1 MIKVAMVLG
10 HDLLIPNEDIRVY
23 REALALINEGYEVT
37 VFCWA
42 RRLEKYE
49 TKWKAEKD
57 GIKVVRIFE
66 ELKGGFFSK
75 VKSFRKAL
83 NKLEEKVA
91 EYEPEIVHA
100 HDLEVLDVAV
110 NIKNKLGSKI
120 IFDSHEDWPMLEKV
134 QNWFVGKYYE
144 RKQKKLIGNVDAL
157 LTVSDELAV
166 RLEGGTVLYNSELLK
181 TVDKPVLHDRF
192 GLNGVVAGYI
202 GALRKPI
209 LEEILEAASKVN
221 ALSVLIV
228 GGPPKGQAGYTNMI
242 KELEELAI
250 EKGANA
256 KFTGPLPYSM
266 MNECYAACDI
276 LMVGH
281 YVDKRLRD
289 YAIPKKLLD
298 AMAYKVPVIVG
309 PYDARKKI
317 VERYECGIVTEDWAK
332 ALTKLSNDKSL
343 RKKMGE
349 NGYKA
354 FKMNY
359 TWEAQEQKLLQ
370 IYRDLLDKK
379 RTIKDE

>member
-10 HDLLIPNEDIRVY
+10 HDLLIPNEDFRVY

-49 TKWKAEKD
+49 TKWKTEKD

-83 NKLEEKVA
+83 KKLEEKVA
-91 EYEPEIVHA
+91 EYEPDIVHA

-110 NIKNKLGSKI
+110 NIKNKLESKI

-144 RKQKKLIGNVDAL
+144 RKQKKLIGNIDAL

-166 RLEGGTVLYNSELLK
+166 RLEGGTVLYNSELLE
-181 TVDKPVLHDRF
+181 TVEKPVLHDRF
-192 GLNGVVAGYI
+192 GLNGIVAGYI

-228 GGPPKGQAGYTNMI
+228 GGPPKGQAGYTDMI

-317 VERYECGIVTEDWAK
+317 VKRYDCGIVTEDWAE
-332 ALTKLSNDKSL
+332 ALTTLSNDKSL

-349 NGYKA
+349 IGYKA

-359 TWEAQEQKLLQ
+359 TWEAQEQKLLE
-370 IYRDLLDKK
+370 IYSDLLNKK
-379 RTIKDE
+379 TDN

>member
-49 TKWKAEKD
+49 TKWKVEKD

-91 EYEPEIVHA
+91 EYEPDIVHA

-144 RKQKKLIGNVDAL
+144 RKQKKLIGNIDAL

-166 RLEGGTVLYNSELLK
+166 RLEGGTVLYNSELLE
-181 TVDKPVLHDRF
+181 TVEKPVLHDRF
-192 GLNGVVAGYI
+192 GLNGIVAGYI

-228 GGPPKGQAGYTNMI
+228 GGPPKGQAGYTDMI

-317 VERYECGIVTEDWAK
+317 VKRYDCGIVTEDWAE
-332 ALTKLSNDKSL
+332 ALTTLSNDKSL

-359 TWEAQEQKLLQ
+359 TWEAQEQKLLE
-370 IYRDLLDKK
+370 IYSDLLNKK
-379 RTIKDE
+379 TDN

>member
-1 MIKVAMVLG
+1 MRKVAMVLG

-66 ELKGGFFSK
+66 DLKGGLFSK
-75 VKSFRKAL
+75 SKSFRKAL
-83 NKLEEKVA
+83 KKLENEVA
-91 EYEPEIVHA
+91 DYKPDIVHA

-120 IFDSHEDWPMLEKV
+120 VFDSHEDWPMLEKV
-134 QNWFVGKYYE
+134 QNWFIGKYYE
-144 RKQKKLIGNVDAL
+144 RKQKKLIKNVDAL
-157 LTVSDELAV
+157 LTVSDELAL
-166 RLEGGTVLYNSELLK
+166 RLGGGTVLYNSELLK
-181 TVDKPVLHDRF
+181 TVDEPVLHDRF
-192 GLNGVVAGYI
+192 GLDGIVAGYI
-202 GALRKPI
+202 GGLRRQI

-221 ALSVLIV
+221 ALSILIV
-228 GGPPKGQAGYTNMI
+228 GGPPKGQAGYANMI
-242 KELEELAI
+242 EELEELAV

-266 MNECYAACDI
+266 MSECYAACDI
-276 LMVGH
+276 LIVGH

-289 YAIPKKLLD
+289 YAMPKKLLD

-309 PYDARKKI
+309 PYEARQKV
-317 VERYECGIVTEDWAK
+317 VERYECGIVTEDWAG
-332 ALTKLSNDKSL
+332 ALSKLSNDKEL

-359 TWEAQEQKLLQ
+359 TWEAQEKKMLDIYEKL
-370 IYRDLLDKK
+370 IGNEGEDK
-379 RTIKDE
+379 

>member
-1 MIKVAMVLG
+1 MVLG

-23 REALALINEGYEVT
+23 KEALALIKEGYEVT

-49 TKWKAEKD
+49 TKWKVEKD
-57 GIKVVRIFE
+57 GIKVVRVFE
-66 ELKGGFFSK
+66 DLSGGFFSK
-75 VKSFRKAL
+75 AKSFKKAL
-83 NKLEEKVA
+83 KKLEEKII
-91 EYEPEIVHA
+91 EYEPDIVHA
-100 HDLEVLDVAV
+100 HDLEVLDVAINV
-110 NIKNKLGSKI
+110 KNKLASKV
-120 IFDSHEDWPMLEKV
+120 IFDSHEDWPMMEKV

-144 RKQKKLIGNVDAL
+144 RKQKKLIGKVDAL
-157 LTVSDELAV
+157 LTVSDELAL
-166 RLEGGTVLYNSELLK
+166 RLGGGTVLYNSELLE
-181 TVDKPVLHDRF
+181 TVNEPVLHDRF
-192 GLNGVVAGYI
+192 GLDGIVAGYI
-202 GALRKPI
+202 GALRRPI

-221 ALSVLIV
+221 ALSILIV
-228 GGPPKGQAGYTNMI
+228 GGPPKGQSGYTNMI
-242 KELEELAI
+242 EELEELAV

-309 PYDARKKI
+309 PYEARRKI
-317 VERYECGIVTEDWAK
+317 VERYECGIITEDWAE
-332 ALTKLSNDKSL
+332 ALTKLSNDKLL

-359 TWEAQEQKLLQ
+359 TWEAQKQKLLQ
-370 IYRDLLDKK
+370 IYSDLLDEKM
-379 RTIKDE
+379 DN

>member
-1 MIKVAMVLG
+1 MNKVAMVLG

-23 REALALINEGYEVT
+23 KEALALIEEGYEVT

-49 TKWKAEKD
+49 TKWKVEKD
-57 GIKVVRIFE
+57 GIKVVRVFE
-66 ELKGGFFSK
+66 DLSGGFFSK
-75 VKSFRKAL
+75 AKSFKKAL
-83 NKLEEKVA
+83 KKLEEKII
-91 EYEPEIVHA
+91 EYEPDIVHA
-100 HDLEVLDVAV
+100 HDLEVLDVAINV
-110 NIKNKLGSKI
+110 KNKLASKV
-120 IFDSHEDWPMLEKV
+120 IFDSHEDWPMMEKV

-144 RKQKKLIGNVDAL
+144 RKQKKLIGKVDAL
-157 LTVSDELAV
+157 LTVSDELAL
-166 RLEGGTVLYNSELLK
+166 RLGGGTVLYNSELLE
-181 TVDKPVLHDRF
+181 TVNEPVLYDRF
-192 GLNGVVAGYI
+192 GLDGIVAGYI
-202 GALRKPI
+202 GALRRPI

-221 ALSVLIV
+221 ALSILIV
-228 GGPPKGQAGYTNMI
+228 GGPPKGQSGYTNMI
-242 KELEELAI
+242 EELEELAV

-309 PYDARKKI
+309 PYEARRKI
-317 VERYECGIVTEDWAK
+317 VERYECGIITEDWAE
-332 ALTKLSNDKSL
+332 ALTKLSNDKLL

-359 TWEAQEQKLLQ
+359 AWEAQKQKLLQ
-370 IYRDLLDKK
+370 IYSDLLDEKM
-379 RTIKDE
+379 DN

>member
-1 MIKVAMVLG
+1 MIKIAMVLG

-49 TKWKAEKD
+49 TNWKAEKD
-57 GIKVVRIFE
+57 GIKVIRIFE

-75 VKSFRKAL
+75 AKSFKRAL
-83 NKLEEKVA
+83 KKLEKKVT
-91 EYEPEIVHA
+91 EYEPDVVHA
-100 HDLEVLDVAV
+100 HDLEVLDVAINV
-110 NIKNKLGSKI
+110 KNKLGSKVV
-120 IFDSHEDWPMLEKV
+120 FDSHEDWPMMERV
-134 QNWFVGKYYE
+134 QNWFIGKYYE
-144 RKQKKLIGNVDAL
+144 RKQNKLIGKIDAL
-157 LTVSDELAV
+157 LTVSDELAL
-166 RLEGGTVLYNSELLK
+166 RLGRGTVLYNSELLE
-181 TVDKPVLHDRF
+181 TANKPVLHDRF
-192 GLNGVVAGYI
+192 GLDGVVAGYI
-202 GALRKPI
+202 GGLRKPI
-209 LEEILEAASKVN
+209 LEEILDAASKVN

-228 GGPPKGQAGYTNMI
+228 GGPPKGQSGYSNMI
-242 KELEELAI
+242 EELEELAI

-281 YVDKRLRD
+281 YVDERMRG
-289 YAIPKKLLD
+289 YALPKKLLD
-298 AMAYKVPVIVG
+298 SMAYKVPVIVG
-309 PYDARKKI
+309 PYEARQKI
-317 VERYECGIVTEDWAK
+317 VERYECGLVTEDWAD
-332 ALTKLSNDKSL
+332 ALSTLANDKEL

-359 TWEAQEQKLLQ
+359 SWELQEKKMLKVYNELL
-370 IYRDLLDKK
+370 KK
-379 RTIKDE
+379 EKQ

>member
-1 MIKVAMVLG
+1 MVLG

-49 TKWKAEKD
+49 TKWKTKKD

-75 VKSFRKAL
+75 AKSFRKAL
-83 NKLEEKVA
+83 KKLEDEVA
-91 EYEPEIVHA
+91 DYKPDIVHA

-120 IFDSHEDWPMLEKV
+120 VFDSHEDWPMLEKV

-144 RKQKKLIGNVDAL
+144 RKQEKLIKNVDAL
-157 LTVSDELAV
+157 LTVSDELAL
-166 RLEGGTVLYNSELLK
+166 RLGGGTVLYNSELLK
-181 TVDKPVLHDRF
+181 TVDEPVLHDRF
-192 GLNGVVAGYI
+192 GLDGIVAGYI
-202 GALRKPI
+202 GGLRRPI

-221 ALSVLIV
+221 ALSILIV
-228 GGPPKGQAGYTNMI
+228 GGPPRGQAGYANMI
-242 KELEELAI
+242 EELEELAV

-276 LMVGH
+276 LIVGH
-281 YVDKRLRD
+281 YVDRRLRD
-289 YAIPKKLLD
+289 YAMPKKLLD

-309 PYDARKKI
+309 PYEARQKV
-317 VERYECGIVTEDWAK
+317 VERYECGLVTEDWAG
-332 ALTKLSNDKSL
+332 ALSKLSNDKEL
-343 RKKMGE
+343 RKKMGN

-359 TWEAQEQKLLQ
+359 TWEAQEKKMLDIYEKL
-370 IYRDLLDKK
+370 IGNEGEDK
-379 RTIKDE
+379 

>member
-42 RRLEKYE
+42 RRLEKYD
-49 TKWKAEKD
+49 TKWKTEKD

-83 NKLEEKVA
+83 KKLEEKVA
-91 EYEPEIVHA
+91 EYEPDIVHA

-110 NIKNKLGSKI
+110 NIKNKLETKI

-144 RKQKKLIGNVDAL
+144 RKQKKLIGNIDAL

-166 RLEGGTVLYNSELLK
+166 RLEGGTVLYNSELLE
-181 TVDKPVLHDRF
+181 TVEKPVLHDRF
-192 GLNGVVAGYI
+192 GLDGVVAGYI

-228 GGPPKGQAGYTNMI
+228 GGPPKGQAGYTDMI

-317 VERYECGIVTEDWAK
+317 VKRYDCGIVSEDWAE
-332 ALTKLSNDKSL
+332 ALTTLSNDKSL

-359 TWEAQEQKLLQ
+359 TWEAQEQKLLE
-370 IYRDLLDKK
+370 IYSNLLNEKTDN
-379 RTIKDE
+379 

>member
-1 MIKVAMVLG
+1 MIKIAMVLG

-75 VKSFRKAL
+75 VKSFKKAL

-91 EYEPEIVHA
+91 EYEPDIVHA
-100 HDLEVLDVAV
+100 HDLEVLDVAA

-144 RKQKKLIGNVDAL
+144 RKLKKLIGNVDAL

-181 TVDKPVLHDRF
+181 TVEKPVLHDRF
-192 GLNGVVAGYI
+192 GLNGIVAGYI

-228 GGPPKGQAGYTNMI
+228 GGAPKGQAGYTNMI
-242 KELEELAI
+242 KELEELAV

-309 PYDARKKI
+309 PYDARMKI

-332 ALTKLSNDKSL
+332 ALTKLSNDKTL

-370 IYRDLLDKK
+370 VYSDLLKEKKDK
-379 RTIKDE
+379 